1 MGRGCSLV
9 VGKINSKP
17 RGSGF
22 ESVVGILIFI
32 TVTGRKNS
40 LSLIIAFGEKQ
51 RNKAQYRDESIIILS
66 LSTNLK

>member
-17 RGSGF
+17 RGFGF
-22 ESVVGILIFI
+22 ESVVGILILI

-40 LSLIIAFGEKQ
+40 LSYVAFGEIQ

-66 LSTNLK
+66 L